1 MRRCYFG
8 GGDSLTIRQVALVVI
23 LLLSFP
29 VILSATSIHIDSSI
43 ATEVT
48 AENIGDAPVGVELG
62 WYLYEIDIS
71 WLDLDNGL
79 SHWDL
84 VLKPECI
91 AETHFFI
98 FPEIAGYTTGEGY
111 VEYEEGELT
120 DESLV
125 VEWQGLFEPD
135 GDSSTTTIDDP
146 VLKFEEYTG
155 WTLEN
160 PDHTPGES
168 AGHSG
173 FGYFSYYA
181 NIIPEYAEFTIWGK
195 YNLNTVSCTEMG
207 DYPSCDIVPEP
218 ATLMLLGLGSILVMR
233 RKKS

>member
-1 MRRCYFG
+1 MKRHGGVSKGAFG
-8 GGDSLTIRQVALVVI
+8 IALVVTC
-23 LLLSFP
+23 LLISP
-29 VILSATSIHIDSSI
+29 SILSATSIHIDSSI

-71 WLDLDNGL
+71 WMDLGNGL

-111 VEYEEGELT
+111 VEYEEGELP

-125 VEWQGLFEPD
+125 VEWAGLFEPD
-135 GDSSTTTIDDP
+135 GDSSTTTIDNP

-160 PDHTPGES
+160 PDPTPGES
-168 AGHSG
+168 AGYSG
-173 FGYFSYYA
+173 FGNFSYYA
-181 NIIPEYAEFTIWGK
+181 NIIPEEAEFTIWGK

-207 DYPSCDIVPEP
+207 DYPSCEIVPEP
-218 ATLMLLGLGSILVMR
+218 ATICLLGLGALVLLRKR
-233 RKKS
+233 R